1 MVDFKDR
8 LAQAMALP
16 RPGGGVT
23 TVTMLAL
30 ACGCTYQAVK
40 KWTVSPTAKL
50 SAENNAAAAHFMGVR
65 SDWLATGKGSMRE
78 GPAHLLGE
86 PSAGYDTWPFASI
99 TPDEWARIPRGLR
112 DGLEQQIKALVPNV
126 QRQQN
131 VA

>member
-8 LAQAMALP
+8 LAHAMALP

-40 KWTVSPTAKL
+40 KWTVSPEAKL

-65 SDWLATGKGSMRE
+65 SDWLATGKGPMRD
-78 GPAHLLGE
+78 GPAQLLGE
-86 PSAGYDTWPFASI
+86 PPAIYDSWPFTSI
-99 TPDEWARIPRGLR
+99 TPDEWSRIPRGLR

-126 QRQQN
+126 QRHEK